1 MSSETVAA
9 HAADTLASLRELCSS
24 SGIKLGEVTD
34 REIARFVQE
43 SNTKDDGYFCATE
56 FQELVTRIAK
66 YAALKARRHPR
77 ARWTLGMALSAAGA
91 VAVSAVLPAA
101 AASAGLLVAAAPV
114 GAAVG
119 AVALSLDGRSMP
131 RRDRRRATRHVPR
144 KNKAAAPAA
153 AAEISTAEHNST
165 VVTAAA
171 PAGPAESAEPQ
182 LAASS
187 SSDELISAVVE
198 VGSAADSPAKAQ
210 PAPAAS
216 AFAAAAATAAEP
228 AEPAVLLPEL
238 ARCATPD
245 APSST
250 AEAEAAAS
258 TEDSVPQP
266 GTPGSDIDA
275 AAFDGA
281 VSAGLPPL
289 AVKPKGKD
297 QKDQKPVSSTK
308 ALKKGL
314 SKSFKSMKKAF
325 SMNSSGSSSLRSS
338 LDIASPNASITTP
351 SNARPP
357 LPTSGAAAFLR
368 RSFSRD
374 SRDVA
379 GVADKDGSLIVQ
391 PSEGS
396 ATLRKMREA
405 LRRSFTISTPRGGSR
420 RASVDA
426 AF

>member
-56 FQELVTRIAK
+56 FQELVTRVAK

-153 AAEISTAEHNST
+153 AAEISTAEHSST
-165 VVTAAA
+165 VLTAA
-171 PAGPAESAEPQ
+171 PAGPAEAAEPQ
-182 LAASS
+182 LAAST

-198 VGSAADSPAKAQ
+198 VASAADSPAKPQ

-228 AEPAVLLPEL
+228 AEAAVLLPEL

-245 APSST
+245 TPSST

-258 TEDSVPQP
+258 TEDYVPQP

-289 AVKPKGKD
+289 AVKPKG
-297 QKDQKPVSSTK
+297 KDQKPVSSTK

-379 GVADKDGSLIVQ
+379 AVADKDSSLIVQ

>member
-1 MSSETVAA
+1 LAE
-9 HAADTLASLRELCSS
+9 HA
-24 SGIKLGEVTD
+24 EVTLHLHALIPCWQLLCLH
-34 REIARFVQE
+34 IA
-43 SNTKDDGYFCATE
+43 ATATAYSRYGWIDCTS
-56 FQELVTRIAK
+56 FYLKMLLPCGATR
-66 YAALKARRHPR
+66 H
-77 ARWTLGMALSAAGA
+77 AG
-91 VAVSAVLPAA
+91 V
-101 AASAGLLVAAAPV
+101 LVAAAPV

-119 AVALSLDGRSMP
+119 AVALTLDGRSMP

-144 KNKAAAPAA
+144 KPKTAASPAA
-153 AAEISTAEHNST
+153 AAEISAVEHDST
-165 VVTAAA
+165 VLTAAAATAAA
-171 PAGPAESAEPQ
+171 PAGAAEPE

-187 SSDELISAVVE
+187 GSEELVSAVVE
-198 VGSAADSPAKAQ
+198 VDSAADSPAKAAPAPS

-216 AFAAAAATAAEP
+216 AFAAAAGTAVEP
-228 AEPAVLLPEL
+228 DPAVLLPEL
-238 ARCATPD
+238 VRCASPE

-250 AEAEAAAS
+250 VEAAAS
-258 TEDSVPQP
+258 TEDSIPQP

-281 VSAGLPPL
+281 VTAGLPPL
-289 AVKPKGKD
+289 AVKPKG
-297 QKDQKPVSSTK
+297 KDQKPVSSTK

-314 SKSFKSMKKAF
+314 SKSFKSVKKAF
-325 SMNSSGSSSLRSS
+325 SMNSTGSSSLRSS
-338 LDIASPNASITTP
+338 LDIVSPNASITTP

-379 GVADKDGSLIVQ
+379 VVADKDGSLVVQ

-405 LRRSFTISTPRGGSR
+405 LRRSFTISTPRSGSR
-420 RASVDA
+420 RASVDS